1 MLSIVTANISIYILE
16 YNSTYIGSFQNGIVE
31 IVMCL
36 EGIGKSYEVLGGPT
50 GPWRA

>member
-36 EGIGKSYEVLGGPT
+36 EGLA
-50 GPWRA
+50 RAMRCLEGLQDVG